1 MCSLYSILE
10 SITDDDEKVSQN
22 TISAVYEVVSKALSD
37 SRLSEIYKCE
47 IKDNLVY
54 ISYTKSGT
62 PAVWECISYNT
73 DQECIYKGG
82 RIKEDIG
89 SLPISIIKLC
99 RFEKCMLSIRGTSTD
114 LSDLPSYCS
123 KCYLYINF
131 DTKAG
136 LNTLK
141 KYLSDLAKNTKYK
154 DGNCLYI
161 DPVFSNSNLVDV
173 SFLSGIDFS
182 GFRFVRLPFNVDVYT
197 LTDVTAKI
205 LVVGTWSEVR
215 PTIQGVTSFR
225 LVYYGDGA
233 DWQTEDQSK
242 SIDQIIQ
249 ANNITSFAVNSS
261 HVQYDMFF
269 VWNSRKGV
277 YNTELKESGSLRV
290 PKVRR

>member
-1 MCSLYSILE
+1 MRSLYSILE

-22 TISAVYEVVSKALSD
+22 TISAVYEIVSKALSD

-82 RIKEDIG
+82 NTNKGIG
-89 SLPISIIKLC
+89 SLPESLIKLC
-99 RFEKCMLSIRGTSTD
+99 RFERCMLSIRGTSTD

-136 LNTLK
+136 LSTLG
-141 KYLSDLAKNTKYK
+141 KYLSNIAKNAKYK

-173 SFLSGIDFS
+173 SFLSGIDFR
-182 GFRFVRLPFNVDVYT
+182 GFKFVRLPFNVNACT
-197 LTDVTAKI
+197 LTDVAAKI
-205 LVVGTWSEVR
+205 LVVGNWSKVQ
-215 PTIQGVTSFR
+215 PTIQGVTSFE
-225 LVYYGDGA
+225 LVNYGDGA

-277 YNTELKESGSLRV
+277 YDTKLEESGSIRV
-290 PKVRR
+290 PKVGR